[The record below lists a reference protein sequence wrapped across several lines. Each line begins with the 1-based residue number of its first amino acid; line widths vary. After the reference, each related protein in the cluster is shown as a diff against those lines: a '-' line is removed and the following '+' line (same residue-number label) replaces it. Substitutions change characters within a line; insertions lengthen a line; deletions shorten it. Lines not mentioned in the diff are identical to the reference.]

1 MEDEGHSRKKGKP
14 SIEMI
19 AFALILVIGI
29 IIGIYSAQY
38 LQEFVS
44 PEQYKLTQEAKLLH
58 AQNQLL
64 KEKVDCLTNG
74 IQENRG
80 KASLTECS

>member
-1 MEDEGHSRKKGKP
+1 MEDEARPHKKGKP

-19 AFALILVIGI
+19 VFALILVIGI
-29 IIGIYSAQY
+29 IIGVYSAQY

-44 PEQYKLTQEAKLLH
+44 PEQYKLTQEAKLLRT
-58 AQNQLL
+58 QNQLL

-74 IQENRG
+74 INQNRG
-80 KASLTECS
+80 KASLTECG